1 MNILIFTTIY
11 PAPSEYGIPG
21 DTKVVH
27 YYAKQWL
34 RAGHTV
40 QVIYMHMIPV
50 KNIYKIGNLRKY
62 RGYESDYMFDGIPV
76 HFLEYQL
83 LKPRANYLSAGQA
96 ANANNRIKSF
106 IEQMDAPDKVFV
118 HFPCTFKGIK
128 ALLDFYC
135 PTMAV
140 LHNIDK
146 NLLEKFPEV
155 QEELKNYSNLGGRN
169 HNICASVSQIFS
181 RDCPVVLSGID
192 ETLIPTSDFIEKK
205 ISRKSEMLKIV
216 YAGNLIKLK
225 NVDVLIKAL
234 QQTEADYQ
242 CEIIGD
248 GVEME
253 NLRVL
258 AEENPKI
265 VFRGR
270 LSREATIKKM
280 RDADVFVM
288 VSSPETFGLVYL
300 EAMAQG
306 CITIGSRGEGIDGVI
321 VDGKNGFLISPR
333 NIGDLSDSIKKIS
346 QMHED
351 VKRSIVL
358 SAYYNA
364 ASMTDYNMADRYLQL
379 NVNKLMD

>member
-11 PAPSEYGIPG
+11 PAPSEYGIPN

-34 RAGHTV
+34 KAGHSV
-40 QVIYMHMIPV
+40 RVIYMHMIPV
-50 KNIYKIGNLRKY
+50 NKIFKICNLRKC
-62 RGYESDYMFDGIPV
+62 RGYESDYVIDDIPV

-83 LKPRANYLSAGQA
+83 LKPRANYLSASQVT
-96 ANANNRIKSF
+96 NARDKIKSF
-106 IEQMDAPDKVFV
+106 VKKIDTPDRVFV

-128 ALLDFYC
+128 VLSDFDC

-140 LHNIDK
+140 LHNIDN
-146 NLLEKFPEV
+146 NLLKKFPAL
-155 QEELKNYSNLGGRN
+155 QGELKNYNNLGGRN
-169 HNICASVSQIFS
+169 YNICDYVSRVLS
-181 RDCPVVLSGID
+181 RKSPVVLSGID
-192 ETLIPTSDFIEKK
+192 DTLIPSLDFIDKK
-205 ISRKSEMLKIV
+205 SSRKSEVLKIV

-225 NVDVLIKAL
+225 NVDVLIMAL
-234 QQTEADYQ
+234 QQTDADYQ

-248 GVEME
+248 GVEMG
-253 NLRVL
+253 NLKNL
-258 AEENPKI
+258 SADNPKI
-265 VFRGR
+265 AFCGR
-270 LSREATIKKM
+270 LSREETIKKM
-280 RDADVFVM
+280 READVFVM

-333 NIGDLSDSIKKIS
+333 NIEELSDCINKIC
-346 QMHED
+346 QMDKD
-351 VKRSIVL
+351 VKRNIVL
-358 SAYYNA
+358 SAYHDA

-379 NVNKLMD
+379 NVNSLME

>member
-1 MNILIFTTIY
+1 MNIMIFTTIY

-50 KNIYKIGNLRKY
+50 KKIYKIGNLRKY
-62 RGYESDYMFDGIPV
+62 SGYESDYTIDGIPV

-83 LKPRANYLSAGQA
+83 LEPRANYLSAAQA
-96 ANANNRIKSF
+96 FNANNRIKSF
-106 IEQMDAPDKVFV
+106 IDNVDAPDRVFV

-128 ALLDFYC
+128 SVSEFNC

-146 NLLEKFPEV
+146 TLLEKFPEIQV
-155 QEELKNYSNLGGRN
+155 DLNSYSNLGGRN
-169 HNICASVSQIFS
+169 RNICAYVSKIFS
-181 RDCPVVLSGID
+181 RDCSVVLSGVD
-192 ETLIPTSDFIEKK
+192 ETLIPSSEFIEKK
-205 ISRKSEMLKIV
+205 ISQKSETLKIV

-248 GVEME
+248 GIELE
-253 NLRVL
+253 NLKAL
-258 AEENPKI
+258 AVENPKI

-270 LSREATIKKM
+270 LSREGTIKVM

-306 CITIGSRGEGIDGVI
+306 CITIGSRGEGIDGVM
-321 VDGKNGFLISPR
+321 VDGKNGFLVSPG
-333 NIGDLSDSIKKIS
+333 NINELSDCIKKIS
-346 QMHED
+346 LMHKD
-351 VKRSIVL
+351 DKRSIVL
-358 SAYYNA
+358 SAYCDA
-364 ASMTDYNMADRYLQL
+364 ASMTDCNMAERYLRL
-379 NVNKLMD
+379 NMNRLTD

>member
-34 RAGHTV
+34 QVGHTV

-50 KNIYKIGNLRKY
+50 NRIYKIGNLRKC
-62 RGYESDYMFDGIPV
+62 RGYESDYTIDGIPV

-96 ANANNRIKSF
+96 ENANNRIKGF
-106 IEQMDAPDKVFV
+106 IERMDAPGKVFV

-128 ALLDFYC
+128 ALYDFNC

-140 LHNIDK
+140 LHNIDSD
-146 NLLEKFPEV
+146 LLEKFPEV

-169 HNICASVSQIFS
+169 RNICASVSKIFS

-192 ETLIPTSDFIEKK
+192 ETLIPFSDFIEKK
-205 ISRKSEMLKIV
+205 ISRKSECLKIV

-234 QQTEADYQ
+234 QQTEVDFQ

-248 GVEME
+248 GIEME
-253 NLRVL
+253 NLKML
-258 AEENPKI
+258 AEKNPKI

-270 LSREATIKKM
+270 LSREETIKKM

-306 CITIGSRGEGIDGVI
+306 CITIGSRGEGIDGVL

-333 NIGDLSDSIKKIS
+333 NIDELSDCIKKIS
-346 QMHED
+346 QMCED

-358 SAYYNA
+358 SAYYDA
-364 ASMTDYNMADRYLQL
+364 ASMTDYNMADRYLQI